1 LSAAHPN
8 TFDGARAAASEHAR
22 LGTPLDAPIDVFDVI
37 QRSGIWLMFQPL
49 RNLYGAYERV
59 GDAAGII
66 INAKQP
72 PSLQRFTA
80 AHEYGHHV
88 LGHAPSLD
96 DETHI
101 QPDGELPNPGEQAAQ
116 TFAAHF
122 LMPPQLVETALGRLG
137 LPASPARLT
146 PQAVYLLSLELGVS
160 YAATVNQLAML
171 GKIER
176 DYAAALR
183 RFSPKQIKAEIAQ
196 APRARNDRVDTWLL
210 REEDRGRVLRPRVLD
225 ELYTY
230 LPEMPS
236 SGYLWSLITPQALDT
251 RAGSRPG
258 ASGTPPL
265 ALLRDDFEAA
275 PSAAEGLRYGAGATR
290 RLAWRVL
297 RPGQHRLELAQRR
310 PWLRS
315 GAPART
321 WTVDLHV
328 AAPQTGEA
336 KRGLSEW
343 QKPLLV
349 AAQP

>member
-1 LSAAHPN
+1 MSAAHP
-8 TFDGARAAASEHAR
+8 TAADGASAAARERAR
-22 LGTPLDAPIDVFDVI
+22 LGAALDAPIDVFDVI

-49 RNLYGAYERV
+49 RNLFGAYERV

-101 QPDGELPNPGEQAAQ
+101 QPDGELLNPREQAAQ

-122 LMPPQLVETALGRLG
+122 LMPPQFVETALERLG
-137 LPASPARLT
+137 LPATPGQLT

-160 YAATVNQLAML
+160 YAATINRLAAL
-171 GKIER
+171 GKIDR
-176 DYAAALR
+176 DLAAALR
-183 RFSPKQIKAEIAQ
+183 RFSPKQIKAEIARS
-196 APRARNDRVDTWLL
+196 PRPRSDRADTWLL

-236 SGYLWSLITPQALDT
+236 SGYLWSLDAPSVLDT
-251 RAGSRPG
+251 RAGSRPV
-258 ASGTPPL
+258 SSDTRPL
-265 ALLRDDFEAA
+265 ALLHDDFEAA
-275 PSAAEGLRYGAGATR
+275 PSTAEGLRYGAGATR
-290 RLAWRVL
+290 RLAFRVL
-297 RPGQHRLELAQRR
+297 RPGYHRLELAQRR

-315 GAPART
+315 GAPAQT

-328 AAPQTGEA
+328 AVPQTGEA
-336 KRGLSEW
+336 KRGLSER

-349 AAQP
+349 TSQP